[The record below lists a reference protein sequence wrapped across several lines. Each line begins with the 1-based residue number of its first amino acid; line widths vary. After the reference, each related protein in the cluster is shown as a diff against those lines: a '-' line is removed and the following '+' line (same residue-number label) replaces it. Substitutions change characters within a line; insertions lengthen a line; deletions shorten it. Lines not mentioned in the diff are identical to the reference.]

1 MDLSILVILEII
13 LNILV
18 INFAMKYYSKVT
30 P

>member
-18 INFAMKYYSKVT
+18 INFALKYYSKVT
-30 P
+30 Q